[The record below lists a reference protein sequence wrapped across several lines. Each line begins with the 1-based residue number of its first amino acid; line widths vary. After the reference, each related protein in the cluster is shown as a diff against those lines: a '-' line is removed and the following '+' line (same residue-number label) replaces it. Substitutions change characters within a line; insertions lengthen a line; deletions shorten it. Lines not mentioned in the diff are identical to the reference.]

1 MRASISNLQKNAQ
14 MSMLE
19 LNVIE
24 LENRF
29 ELAGHTAI
37 DGVEVSC

>member
-1 MRASISNLQKNAQ
+1 

-29 ELAGHTAI
+29 ELAGNTAI
-37 DGVEVSC
+37 DSIEVSC